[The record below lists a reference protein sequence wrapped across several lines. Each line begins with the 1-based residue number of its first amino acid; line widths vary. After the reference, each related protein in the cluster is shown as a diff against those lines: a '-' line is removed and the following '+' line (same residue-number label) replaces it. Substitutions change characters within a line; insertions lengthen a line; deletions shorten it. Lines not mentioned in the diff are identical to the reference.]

1 VSCGGNLCGHKLG
14 FFMRLFRDIL
24 GVLRRLRDGFGGGY
38 GV

>member
-1 VSCGGNLCGHKLG
+1 
-14 FFMRLFRDIL
+14 MRLFRDIL